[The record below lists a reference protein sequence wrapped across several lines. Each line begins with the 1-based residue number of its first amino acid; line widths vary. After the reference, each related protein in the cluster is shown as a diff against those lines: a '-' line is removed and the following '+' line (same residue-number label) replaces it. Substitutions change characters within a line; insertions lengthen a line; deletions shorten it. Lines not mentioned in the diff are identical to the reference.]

1 MLSIIMTLIMLSI
14 IMTLTIIVDH
24 KNVQDNKHKSFE
36 FF

>member
-1 MLSIIMTLIMLSI
+1 MVVVVMLSI